1 MPLVA
6 CPQCST
12 NLRVPD
18 GPVPAVRCPK
28 CQTIFQPPQPTQP
41 AFEVVEEEPVVEA
54 RRAPVPPRP
63 APAKAAPSKPGQDFD
78 VVEENKSRSGVGKA
92 LSLDEDEDDR
102 PRSRR
107 SRDEG
112 DDDDDRPRS
121 RKRSHDYDDEEDED
135 DRPRKRRKGRR
146 DDDEDE
152 PRPKAA
158 KGSLG
163 IARVGLLLILISLGL
178 YLAGISL
185 HLLFLFIAW
194 LGGSIPNGL
203 ILMTGLFGLANWIV
217 ALVGLGMSIAGPS
230 RSRGL
235 AIAATSVAVVHLI
248 LAFVVA
254 NNRDSIPFS
263 SNSILVLS
271 YQNRVEA
278 AQDLQKELDKERA
291 KDANSQRVK
300 DLREE
305 LRSRQ
310 EDARDAMEDSPRLT
324 GMRWHD
330 MTTMLPQLDKLV
342 AVLSYSSKAFD
353 EYLLSMFA
361 GLAELARL
369 ILVVMVVGS
378 LAAAAKNH
386 GAAEKAK
393 IGWISA
399 AIASGVGML
408 VVLLVAV
415 ILDSYASDF
424 KKAVTGGLSSPEM
437 PRAGGNLQEWRQQQE
452 QWAKDRQSEAEK
464 MQERLRSL
472 QRGAKNWQA
481 GGEFLIYLIHGGVL
495 VLPALAALSA
505 YSSSSRRR

>member
-1 MPLVA
+1 MPLIA
-6 CPQCST
+6 CPKCST

-28 CQTIFQPPQPTQP
+28 CQTIFQPPQPTQA
-41 AFEVVEEEPVVEA
+41 AFEVVDEEPVVDA
-54 RRAPVPPRP
+54 RPAPVPPRP
-63 APAKAAPSKPGQDFD
+63 APTKPAPSKSGQDFD
-78 VVEENKSRSGVGKA
+78 VVEEDRSRPGVGKA
-92 LSLDEDEDDR
+92 LSLDDDEDDR
-102 PRSRR
+102 PRGRR
-107 SRDEG
+107 SRDE

-121 RKRSHDYDDEEDED
+121 RKRSRDDDDED

-158 KGSLG
+158 RGSLG

-203 ILMTGLFGLANWIV
+203 VLMTGLFGLANWIV
-217 ALVGLGMSIAGPS
+217 ALVGLGMTIAGPP

-278 AQDLQKELDKERA
+278 AQDLQKELNKEIAR
-291 KDANSQRVK
+291 DANSQRVK

-305 LRSRQ
+305 LRSRR

-330 MTTMLPQLDKLV
+330 MTTMLPQLDKLI
-342 AVLSYSSKAFD
+342 AVLSYSSKEFD

-378 LAAAAKNH
+378 LATAAKNH

-399 AIASGVGML
+399 AIATGVGML

-424 KKAVTGGLSSPEM
+424 KKAVTMPSPPEM
-437 PRAGGNLQEWRQQQE
+437 PRAGGNFQEWRQQQE

-464 MQERLRSL
+464 MQEKFRSL
-472 QRGAKNWQA
+472 QRGIKNWHA

>member
-1 MPLVA
+1 VPLVA
-6 CPQCST
+6 CPKCST

-18 GPVPAVRCPK
+18 GPVPAIRCPK
-28 CQTIFQPPQPTQP
+28 CQTIFQPPKATQP
-41 AFEVVEEEPVVEA
+41 AFEVIDEEPVVEA
-54 RRAPVPPRP
+54 RPAPVPPRP
-63 APAKAAPSKPGQDFD
+63 APAKAAPPKSGQDFD
-78 VVEENKSRSGVGKA
+78 VVDDEKPRSSVGKA
-92 LSLDEDEDDR
+92 LSLDDDEDDR
-102 PRSRR
+102 PRGRR
-107 SRDEG
+107 SRDE
-112 DDDDDRPRS
+112 DDDDRPRS
-121 RKRSHDYDDEEDED
+121 RKRSRDYDDEDDED

-146 DDDEDE
+146 DDEDDE

-158 KGSLG
+158 RGSLG
-163 IARVGLLLILISLGL
+163 IARAGLLLILISLGL

-235 AIAATSVAVVHLI
+235 AIAAISVAVAHLI

-278 AQDLQKELDKERA
+278 AQDLQKELKKEIA

-305 LRSRQ
+305 LRSRR
-310 EDARDAMEDSPRLT
+310 EDARDAMEDTPRLT

-330 MTTMLPQLDKLV
+330 MTTMLPQLDKLI
-342 AVLSYSSKAFD
+342 AVLSYSSKEFD

-361 GLAELARL
+361 GVAELARL
-369 ILVVMVVGS
+369 ILVIMVVGS
-378 LAAAAKNH
+378 LAAAAKDH
-386 GAAEKAK
+386 GGAEKAK

-424 KKAVTGGLSSPEM
+424 KKAVTGGLSSPPEM
-437 PRAGGNLQEWRQQQE
+437 PRAGGNFQEWRQQQE

-464 MQERLRSL
+464 MQEKFRSL
-472 QRGAKNWQA
+472 QRGIKNWHA